1 MCWYFIA
8 AHFISHIVG
17 HFTHIAGEAFTM
29 PNTHRLTGRF
39 FSVLISLTFAL
50 LTPHYAVSDSL
61 TLCQVSDVV
70 YRADGTPAQGSVVIL
85 WPAFTTAAGQPIA
98 AGSLT
103 VQLGQQGQ
111 FNAGLAP
118 NSGATP
124 AGTYYRVTYKLSNGS
139 TSSEYWS
146 VPATQTT
153 TIGAIRSK
161 LVPANQAVQFLTRD
175 FADSHYVGLASDQT
189 VNGVKTFASS
199 PAVPTPQGPNDAA
212 NKAYVD
218 VAGGG
223 AGSLSSP
230 PPIGNVTPN
239 AGNFTTLSVQT
250 TNGIPNPS
258 HFPQTDP
265 CAQINAAIGAL
276 PPQGG
281 TVDARGFSPGQTC
294 NTTVNANKP
303 VTILFGAGLWVFAGN
318 PGINITAPNV
328 VIQCPAS
335 SILQVS
341 TTTLTSGAAAPLIAN
356 FADPLVN
363 NGNFHTADGTSI
375 VNCALDGANNGTFG
389 IFAPAV
395 YSMKV
400 DGVHVSHF
408 TGANIL
414 MLAAQNDMYNTVSDG
429 SGGDGVV
436 WGPDSHISGLSQ
448 ANGNVGDGWH
458 IVSGGNVL
466 DGPTAYENGCYGM
479 HFDGNQGGDWVP
491 SHTYIEPKFI
501 QPTSNNPAGYAY
513 YTQAVGTTASTRPT
527 LFCQSVGCVTR
538 DGSVTWINVGDANVY
553 LKSIPEFFATF
564 QNINSPNISESN
576 AANHPGDW
584 DDIFVEGTATMP
596 ANEISL
602 LGAKPHESAI
612 PSNPAHGVHFKYVR
626 NSSIRDTQW
635 WGGAYNA
642 PFDPQ
647 PDLGGV
653 ELESSSLIEVDY
665 LNCTQPYN
673 PCLIVTGSSQVLVD
687 KLMSFDGGVASSPA
701 PYLAQIDSASSM
713 ISIDG
718 VDATDLRGTPYQKG
732 IFSQGSHVA
741 VKNERY
747 QNLAGG
753 DSGVTNSETFINSD
767 TVAYNAPSSAGYQWN
782 VGGAAIGGLNG
793 LGFEWFSPSNS
804 ANTVSVAA
812 PNNAF
817 SAYQMT
823 WPASAGSAGQ
833 CLTSSGGG
841 ATPMTWGACSGFTP
855 GSPPPLGNIAPN
867 TVNAT
872 TLTYQTIP
880 GVSFL
885 VSHYAGIQDAV
896 NAAYNNGNV
905 LGMVID
911 DRTSPYTGPGFV
923 VYDSVTLKLAPTTYN
938 LNSKVTYNNG
948 NNNVTAGIVLLP
960 GAHLFGTGTST
971 NHGTILQPANA
982 LNGDL
987 IATSTVG
994 TGTATPQWWHWGE
1007 IANLRIVGNGTNQTA
1022 GDCLKIENMG
1032 EVASVHDVELSACYN
1047 HNFESI
1053 GYAATQ
1059 SAISNI
1065 TSNRAV
1071 HGSGVAFSNLSGVAV
1086 LNGISGDCNQASLI
1100 AANFDAA
1107 GTLTIHG
1114 LKAEAE
1120 SSICNPQV
1128 QDPVIL
1134 ASTTDASVLASVKVD
1149 GGYAFGTTQHDLL
1162 KSAGPGAIQ
1171 YEQENFYLNG
1181 YANIVNDTVRAQTI
1195 ANNVTTTKQPVFY
1208 LSNGMVFGNQAFT
1221 FQANTFMQ
1229 GNPSGTPTEV
1239 MGITS
1244 SSATLLGDAGNGDNS
1259 SIVAGGIQVAGH
1271 NRTMFGQSPEVMA
1284 RWGYRF
1290 LGTGG
1295 GYDTT
1300 KWDLV
1305 PAWNTGDVT
1314 EKNIGNPLSVCQKDG
1329 AVSCRWSNVYALNV
1343 DTNSLKL
1350 NGSALATV
1358 ATSGSYNDLSNKP
1371 AIPVQ
1376 GSHIVA
1382 GSMQGNTTQLTG
1394 NSSDQTIYAASLPA
1408 GTFAAGQGL
1417 KCAARWTHSS
1427 TSTAVTYKWTLG
1439 STTIAYGSLTSA
1451 SQNFTSDIEIY
1462 AVSSV
1467 TSQIINLSPI
1477 IGGTTILAGP
1487 SNNNSGA
1494 ENLANASTVKFTFN
1508 MPNTDWVKGS
1518 TFYCQTIQ

>member
-1 MCWYFIA
+1 
-8 AHFISHIVG
+8 
-17 HFTHIAGEAFTM
+17 M

-50 LTPHYAVSDSL
+50 LLPRLATADHSP
-61 TLCQVSDVV
+61 TLCQISDTV
-70 YRADGTPAQGSVVIL
+70 YRADGKPAQGTVVIL
-85 WPAFTTAAGQPIA
+85 WSEFTTAAGEPIA

-111 FNAGLAP
+111 FNAALAP

-124 AGTYYRVTYKLSNGS
+124 AGSYYRVTYKLADGT
-139 TSSEYWS
+139 TSSETWS

-161 LVPANQAVQFLTRD
+161 LLPANQAVQFISRD
-175 FADSHYVGLASDQT
+175 YADSHYVGLVSDQ
-189 VNGVKTFASS
+189 VVSGVKTFASS
-199 PAVPTPQGPNDAA
+199 PSVPAPQNPTDAA

-218 VAGGG
+218 AAGGG
-223 AGSLSSP
+223 GNLSSP

-239 AGNFTTLSVQT
+239 SGNFTTLSVQT
-250 TNGIPNPS
+250 ANGIPNPA
-258 HFPQTDP
+258 HFPQSDP

-281 TVDARGFSPGQTC
+281 TVDARGFAPTQTC
-294 NTTVNANKP
+294 NASINASKP
-303 VTILFGAGLWVFAGN
+303 VTIWFGAGLWVFKGN
-318 PGINITAPNV
+318 PGINVSAPNV
-328 VIQCPAS
+328 VIQCPTS
-335 SILQVS
+335 SILQAS
-341 TTTLTSGAAAPLIAN
+341 TTTLTSGGAYPLIAN
-356 FADPLVN
+356 FADPTMN
-363 NGNFHTADGTSI
+363 NGNFHTADGTSV
-375 VNCALDGANNGTFG
+375 VNCALDGANVGTFG
-389 IFAPAV
+389 IFAPQS
-395 YSMKV
+395 YSMRV
-400 DGVHVSHF
+400 NGVHVSHF
-408 TGANIL
+408 TGANIV

-448 ANGNVGDGWH
+448 SNGNVGDGWH
-458 IVSGGNVL
+458 VVSGGNVL
-466 DGPTAYENGCYGM
+466 DGPTAYKNGCYGM
-479 HFDGNQGGDWVP
+479 HFDGNTGGDWVA

-501 QPTSNNPAGYAY
+501 QPTSNNPGGYAY
-513 YTQAVGTTASTRPT
+513 YTQAVGTSASTRPAQ
-527 LFCQSVGCVTR
+527 FCQAMGCTTR
-538 DGSVTWINVGDANVY
+538 DGGVTWINVGDANVY
-553 LKSIPEFFATF
+553 LKAIPEFFATF

-576 AANHPGDW
+576 DANHPGDW
-584 DDIFVEGTATMP
+584 DDIFVEGTADMP
-596 ANEISL
+596 ATEISL
-602 LGAKPHESAI
+602 LGAKPHESAL
-612 PSNPAHGVHFKYVR
+612 PSNPTHGVHFKYAR

-653 ELESSSLIEVDY
+653 ELESSSLIEVDF

-673 PCLIVTGSSQVLVD
+673 PCLIVNNSSQILVN
-687 KLMSFDGGVASSPA
+687 KLMSFNGGLADSPA
-701 PYLAQIDSASSM
+701 PYVAQIDSASSM

-718 VDATDLRGTPYQKG
+718 VEAIDTRGTPYQKG
-732 IFSQGSHVA
+732 IVSSGSHVT

-747 QNLAGG
+747 QNLAAG
-753 DSGVTNSETFINSD
+753 DSGVSHSETFISSD
-767 TVAYNAPSSAGYQWN
+767 TVAYNVPASAGYQWS
-782 VGGAAIGGLNG
+782 VGGTPMGGLNN
-793 LGFEWFSPSNS
+793 LGFQWFSGTNP
-804 ANTVSVAA
+804 ANKVSVAA
-812 PNNAF
+812 PGTAF
-817 SAYQMT
+817 SPYQMT
-823 WPASAGSAGQ
+823 WPTTPGSPGQ

-841 ATPMTWGACSGFTP
+841 SAPMTWGACSGFAP
-855 GSPPPLGNIAPN
+855 GSPPPLGNVSPN
-867 TVNAT
+867 SMNAT

-885 VSHYAGIQDAV
+885 VSHYASIQDAI

-905 LGMVID
+905 LGSVID

-923 VYDSVTLKLAPTTYN
+923 IYDSVTLKLAPTTYN
-938 LNSKVTYNNG
+938 INSKVTYNNG

-960 GAHLFGTGTST
+960 GAHLLGAGTST

-987 IATSTVG
+987 ISTSTVG

-1007 IANLRIVGNGTNQTA
+1007 IANLRIIGNGANQAA
-1022 GDCLKIENMG
+1022 GDCLKVENMG
-1032 EVASVHDVELSACYN
+1032 EVASVHDVELSACYS
-1047 HNFESI
+1047 HNFENI

-1059 SAISNI
+1059 SAIANI
-1065 TSNRAV
+1065 TTNRSV
-1071 HGSGVAFSNLSGVAV
+1071 HGAGVAFTNLSGVAV
-1086 LNGISGDCNQASLI
+1086 LNGISGDCNQTSLI
-1100 AANFDAA
+1100 AANFNAA

-1134 ASTTDASVLASVKVD
+1134 ASTTDASVLGSVKVD
-1149 GGYAFGTTQHDLL
+1149 GGYAFGTTQQDVL
-1162 KSAGPGAIQ
+1162 KSVGPGAIQ
-1171 YEQENFYLNG
+1171 YQQENLYVIG
-1181 YANIVNDTVRAQTI
+1181 YNNILNDTVRSQTI
-1195 ANNVTTTKQPVFY
+1195 ANVATTTKQPVFY
-1208 LSNGMVFGNQAFT
+1208 LSNGVVFGNQAFT
-1221 FQANTFMQ
+1221 FQPNTFMQ
-1229 GNPSGTPTEV
+1229 GNPSGTPTEILGV
-1239 MGITS
+1239 TS
-1244 SSATLLGDAGNGDNS
+1244 SSATLLADAGNGDNS
-1259 SIVAGGIQVAGH
+1259 SIVAGGIQIAGH
-1271 NRTMFGQSPEVMA
+1271 NRAMFGQSPEVMA

-1290 LGTGG
+1290 LGAGA

-1305 PAWNTGDVT
+1305 PAWNTGDTT
-1314 EKNIGNPLSVCQKDG
+1314 EKNLGNPMTVCKKDG
-1329 AVSCRWSNVYALNV
+1329 TSSCRWSNVYAQNV
-1343 DTNSLKL
+1343 DTTSFKVNGNS
-1350 NGSALATV
+1350 LATV

-1371 AIPVQ
+1371 VIPAQ

-1382 GSMQGNTTQLTG
+1382 GSLQGNTAQLTG
-1394 NSSDQTIYAASLPA
+1394 NSTDQTIYTASVPA
-1408 GTFAAGQGL
+1408 GTFASGQGL
-1417 KCAARWTHSS
+1417 KCSARWTHSS

-1439 STTIAYGSLTSA
+1439 STTVAYGSLTSA

-1462 AVSSV
+1462 TVSSL

-1477 IGGTTILAGP
+1477 VGGTSILAGP

-1494 ENLANASTVKFTFN
+1494 ENLANASTVKLTFN
-1508 MPNTDWVKGS
+1508 MPSSDWVKGS